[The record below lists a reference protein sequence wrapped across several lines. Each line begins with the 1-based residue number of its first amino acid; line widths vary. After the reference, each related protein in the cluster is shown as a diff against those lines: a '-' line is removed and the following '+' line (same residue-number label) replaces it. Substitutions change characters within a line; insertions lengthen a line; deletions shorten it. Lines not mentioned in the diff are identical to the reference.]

1 MEKGGT
7 EQGERMKKRIYI
19 LISLLLK
26 PPLGAW
32 GQSVNLHKS
41 NTNAIGV
48 DTYLTSPLHQ
58 NIAKIHAFALILL
71 FVLGL
76 VASYKIYVRW
86 QLGEE
91 EVMPLIVR
99 WWGGIILCFFVI
111 QFLRIYL
118 SKQSFGEYSSPN
130 F

>member
-1 MEKGGT
+1 
-7 EQGERMKKRIYI
+7 MKKVVKYLFLLM
-19 LISLLLK
+19 LI
-26 PPLGAW
+26 PPLGVG
-32 GQSVNLHKS
+32 GQINLHKS

-58 NIAKIHAFALILL
+58 NMAKIHVFALILL

-91 EVMPLIVR
+91 DVMPLIVR

>member
-1 MEKGGT
+1 LEKSGE
-7 EQGERMKKRIYI
+7 EQGERMKNGVKI
-19 LISLLLK
+19 LIIMLLI
-26 PPLGAW
+26 PPLGVR
-32 GQSVNLHKS
+32 GQVNLHKS

-71 FVLGL
+71 FILGL

-91 EVMPLIVR
+91 DVMPLIVR

>member
-1 MEKGGT
+1 M
-7 EQGERMKKRIYI
+7 RNSLFI
-19 LISLLLK
+19 LILLILT

-32 GQSVNLHKS
+32 GQINLHKS

-71 FVLGL
+71 FILGL
-76 VASYKIYVRW
+76 AASYKIYVRW

-91 EVMPLIVR
+91 DVMPLIVR
-99 WWGGIILCFFVI
+99 WWGGIILCFFII